1 MPESI
6 ELTGQGAFCYI
17 CAACECPVR
26 DFPFKNTEASGQS
39 EREKEQ
45 GRALKKRILSGMRPT
60 GKLHLGNL
68 HGALQNWVDLQN
80 SVDYEC
86 FYFVA
91 DWHALTSEYNN
102 TDPIKGYI
110 QDMVVDW
117 LSVGLDPRRSTL
129 FIQSEIK
136 EHAELFLILSMVTP
150 LPWLERN
157 PTYKEMQQELADK
170 DLSTF
175 GFLGYPVLQAAD
187 IIMYKAHGVPV
198 GIDQLP
204 HIELTREIARRFN
217 FLYREIFPIP
227 EPMLTEVPK
236 LLGIDGRKMSK
247 SYENSIYL
255 SDRGSVLKTKVES
268 MFTDPQRMRKG
279 DPGRPEVCN
288 VFTFHTIYAP
298 HADLEEIDRE
308 CRRAGIGCVDCK
320 KRLVQWVLE
329 GMKAIHDRQD
339 YYRSHL
345 TEVREIIVDG
355 CRRATEVAR
364 QTMQEVREAVK
375 I

>member
-1 MPESI
+1 
-6 ELTGQGAFCYI
+6 
-17 CAACECPVR
+17 
-26 DFPFKNTEASGQS
+26 
-39 EREKEQ
+39 
-45 GRALKKRILSGMRPT
+45 LKKRILSGMRPT

-157 PTYKEMQQELADK
+157 PTYKEMKQELADK